1 MSVYLKN
8 WQIIASE
15 ILVLLRFTFS
25 FMASSIF
32 AQKKNKQNKKRKTQK
47 ISKKRKE
54 KETKREKMETRFSAN
69 GPRIFF
75 KHLNYVVLSRYFD
88 AKIPCSLCISCHCSL
103 MLKILH

>member
-8 WQIIASE
+8 WQIIASG

-54 KETKREKMETRFSAN
+54 KKQSAKKWKRVSQRMALEFFSN
-69 GPRIFF
+69 T
-75 KHLNYVVLSRYFD
+75 
-88 AKIPCSLCISCHCSL
+88 
-103 MLKILH
+103 